1 MSFQCKDAATSIRNS
16 SAHPICSRL
25 DLVWGKQNRQSHV
38 LVMDCTGQTWP
49 KGLPFCQTATLR
61 TTMWPAPE
69 KHKFDSLIR
78 LSHEKNNL
86 GYLRSIESWL
96 VHRDPYNCLS
106 LFPHKWVGWH
116 PLCALDN
123 QIFFHCSIEKKNSSR
138 SCSTIPLS
146 KNCPPNSTT
155 MNRMGFSSMV
165 LDFRILKNNG
175 LNSGLKLKI
184 FKPWIA
190 GSILLPSI
198 PTQLPFFAL
207 QVALD
212 LGPQTSIITIT
223 TEKPR
228 GWNKAQMIV

>member
-1 MSFQCKDAATSIRNS
+1 MSFQCKGAATSIRNL
-16 SAHPICSRL
+16 SAHPICSTF
-25 DLVWGKQNRQSHV
+25 DLVWGKPKSTKSCLGDGLHRSD
-38 LVMDCTGQTWP
+38 LAKRSPILSDCNPPWQLCDLRLKNTKSTPWYDW
-49 KGLPFCQTATLR
+49 AT
-61 TTMWPAPE
+61 
-69 KHKFDSLIR
+69 K
-78 LSHEKNNL
+78 KNNL
-86 GYLRSIESWL
+86 GYLLSIESWL
-96 VHRDPYNCLS
+96 VHRDPYNGLS
-106 LFPHKWVGWH
+106 LFSHNWVGWH
-116 PLCALDN
+116 PLCTLNN
-123 QIFFHCSIEKKNSSR
+123 QIFFHCSIEKENSSK

-146 KNCPPNSTT
+146 KNYPPNSTT

-212 LGPQTSIITIT
+212 LGP
-223 TEKPR
+223 
-228 GWNKAQMIV
+228 